1 MGRDG
6 KPVTAAQKRA
16 TAKYEAANYD
26 KIMIRLK
33 KGVKDEILAAIEEG
47 GSLNGFITSAI
58 MEKLGKQ

>member
-1 MGRDG
+1 MGRNG

-26 KIMIRLK
+26 KIMVRLK
-33 KGVKDEILAAIEEG
+33 KGVKDDILAAIGEG
-47 GSLNGFITSAI
+47 GSLNGFITAAI